1 MFVKIT
7 HCLIQVKENDKRDYP
22 INYIQPVPS
31 SKPIYLV
38 NSYFNKQYNKNK
50 NVKMNDENGIADI
63 IEFLLILLFAGFP
76 DHNYGNMANNS
87 SSAIKT
93 VGFFTMRQMRHE
105 RLYSFDNFRLK
116 ITNKKGNED

>member
-76 DHNYGNMANNS
+76 CRNYGN
-87 SSAIKT
+87 I
-93 VGFFTMRQMRHE
+93 
-105 RLYSFDNFRLK
+105 D
-116 ITNKKGNED
+116 